1 MKRGVGS
8 SEAHAAPLLLFLICD
23 RINTGGDIMTDIL
36 IVEDDKELA
45 GLLTDFLR
53 DEGYTVTAVESGE
66 RALELFEKYGARLV
80 VLDINLPDVNGF
92 AVCSKLRENADTPIL
107 IVSARTDKE
116 DKLNGLDLGA
126 DDYIEKPYDIDIL
139 IAKIKGIFKRRYQ
152 QEILSADGVTLNL
165 ADRTATID
173 GKAAELPAKEF
184 DLLVLFLENQGKA
197 LKKEYLFST
206 VWGSDSDSEL
216 QTLHVH
222 INRLRQKLG
231 DAPKNAKRLLTVW
244 GVGYKFI

>member
-1 MKRGVGS
+1 M
-8 SEAHAAPLLLFLICD
+8 I
-23 RINTGGDIMTDIL
+23 DIL

-45 GLLTDFLR
+45 DLLADFLR
-53 DEGYTVTAVESGE
+53 AEGYTVSAVDSGE
-66 RALELFEKYGARLV
+66 RAVELFERYGTRLV

-92 AVCSKLRENADTPIL
+92 AVCGELRENADTPIL

-116 DKLNGLDLGA
+116 DKINGFDLGA

-152 QEILSADGVTLNL
+152 REILSADGVTLNL
-165 ADRTATID
+165 VTRTVMID
-173 GKAAELPAKEF
+173 GNSVDLPTKEF
-184 DLLVLFLENQGKA
+184 DLLALLIENQGKT

-206 VWGSDSDSEL
+206 VWGSDSDSDL

-231 DAPKNAKRLLTVW
+231 DDPKNAKRLLTVW
-244 GVGYKFI
+244 GVGYKYI

>member
-1 MKRGVGS
+1 
-8 SEAHAAPLLLFLICD
+8 
-23 RINTGGDIMTDIL
+23 MTDIL
-36 IVEDDKELA
+36 IVEDDKELSA
-45 GLLTDFLR
+45 LLTDFLR
-53 DEGYTVTAVESGE
+53 AEDYTVSAVESGE
-66 RALELFEKYGARLV
+66 RAVQLFERYGARLV
-80 VLDINLPDVNGF
+80 VLDINLPDMNGF

-152 QEILSADGVTLNL
+152 RNMLSASGVTLNL
-165 ADRTATID
+165 ADRTAEID
-173 GKAAELPAKEF
+173 GNRVELAAKEF
-184 DLLVLFLENQGKA
+184 DLLALLIENQGKA
-197 LKKEYLFST
+197 LKKEYLFNT

-231 DAPKNAKRLLTVW
+231 DDPKNAKRLLTVW
-244 GVGYKFI
+244 GVGHKFV

>member
-1 MKRGVGS
+1 
-8 SEAHAAPLLLFLICD
+8 
-23 RINTGGDIMTDIL
+23 MTDIL

-45 GLLTDFLR
+45 DLLTDFLR
-53 DEGYTVTAVESGE
+53 DEGYTVTAVGSGG
-66 RALELFEKYGARLV
+66 RALELFEKYGAKLV

-92 AVCSKLRENADTPIL
+92 AVCSRLRENADTPIL

-126 DDYIEKPYDIDIL
+126 DDYIEKPYDIDII

-152 QEILSADGVTLNL
+152 HEILSADGVTLNL
-165 ADRTATID
+165 ADRTAIVD
-173 GKAAELPAKEF
+173 GVDTELPAKEF
-184 DLLVLFLENQGKA
+184 DLLALLMENQGKA
-197 LKKEYLFST
+197 LKKEYLFSS

-231 DAPKNAKRLLTVW
+231 DDPKNAKRLLTVW
-244 GVGYKFI
+244 GVGYKFV

>member
-1 MKRGVGS
+1 MKYCRRYDIIVVG
-8 SEAHAAPLLLFLICD
+8 D
-23 RINTGGDIMTDIL
+23 DIMTDIL

-45 GLLTDFLR
+45 GLMTDFLR
-53 DEGYTVTAVESGE
+53 TEGYIVSAVESGE
-66 RALELFEKYGARLV
+66 RAVELFDRYGARLV

-92 AVCSKLRENADTPIL
+92 AVCSKLRENTDTPIL

-139 IAKIKGIFKRRYQ
+139 LAKIKGIFKRRYQ
-152 QEILSADGVTLNL
+152 RQILSASGVTLNL
-165 ADRTATID
+165 ADRSAEIG
-173 GKAAELPAKEF
+173 GKPAELTAKEF
-184 DLLVLFLENQGKA
+184 DLLTLLIENQGKA

-231 DAPKNAKRLLTVW
+231 EDPKNAKRLLTVW
-244 GVGYKFI
+244 GVGYKFV

>member
-1 MKRGVGS
+1 MKYYRRYDIIVVG
-8 SEAHAAPLLLFLICD
+8 D
-23 RINTGGDIMTDIL
+23 DIMTDIL

-45 GLLTDFLR
+45 GLMTDFLR
-53 DEGYTVTAVESGE
+53 TEGYIVSAVESGE
-66 RALELFEKYGARLV
+66 RAVELFDRYGARLV

-92 AVCSKLRENADTPIL
+92 AVCSKLRENTDTPIL

-139 IAKIKGIFKRRYQ
+139 LAKIKGIFKRRYQ
-152 QEILSADGVTLNL
+152 RQILSASGVTLNL
-165 ADRTATID
+165 ADRSAEID
-173 GKAAELPAKEF
+173 GKPAELTAKEF
-184 DLLVLFLENQGKA
+184 DLLTLLIENQGKA

-231 DAPKNAKRLLTVW
+231 EDPKNAKRLLTVW
-244 GVGYKFI
+244 GVGYKFV

>member
-1 MKRGVGS
+1 MIVVG
-8 SEAHAAPLLLFLICD
+8 D
-23 RINTGGDIMTDIL
+23 DIMTDIL

-45 GLLTDFLR
+45 GLMTDFLR
-53 DEGYTVTAVESGE
+53 TEGYIVSAVESGE
-66 RALELFEKYGARLV
+66 RAVELFDRYGARLV

-92 AVCSKLRENADTPIL
+92 AVCSKLRENTDTPIL

-126 DDYIEKPYDIDIL
+126 DDYIEKLYDIDIL
-139 IAKIKGIFKRRYQ
+139 LAKIKGIFKRRYHRQ
-152 QEILSADGVTLNL
+152 ILSASGVTLNL
-165 ADRTATID
+165 ADKSAEID
-173 GKAAELPAKEF
+173 GKPAELTAKEF
-184 DLLVLFLENQGKA
+184 DLLTLLIENQGKA

-231 DAPKNAKRLLTVW
+231 EDPKNAKRLLTVW
-244 GVGYKFI
+244 GVGYKFV

>member
-1 MKRGVGS
+1 
-8 SEAHAAPLLLFLICD
+8 
-23 RINTGGDIMTDIL
+23 MTDIL
-36 IVEDDKELA
+36 VVEDDKELST
-45 GLLTDFLR
+45 LLTDFLR
-53 DEGYTVTAVESGE
+53 SEGYTVSAVDSGQK
-66 RALELFEKYGARLV
+66 ALQLFDRYGAKLV

-92 AVCSKLRENADTPIL
+92 SVCAKLRENADTPIL
-107 IVSARTDKE
+107 IVSCRTDKQ

-152 QEILSADGVTLNL
+152 RELISADGVTLNL
-165 ADRTATID
+165 VTRKAVID
-173 GKAAELPAKEF
+173 GNELDLPAKEF
-184 DLLVLFLENQGKA
+184 DLLALLVENKDKA
-197 LKKEYLFST
+197 LRKEYLFSA

-231 DAPKNAKRLLTVW
+231 DDPKNARRLLTVW
-244 GVGYKFI
+244 GVGYKFV

>member
-1 MKRGVGS
+1 MKYCRRYDIIVVG
-8 SEAHAAPLLLFLICD
+8 D
-23 RINTGGDIMTDIL
+23 DIMTDIL

-45 GLLTDFLR
+45 GLMTDFLR
-53 DEGYTVTAVESGE
+53 TEGYIVSAVESGE
-66 RALELFEKYGARLV
+66 RAVELFDRYGARLV

-92 AVCSKLRENADTPIL
+92 AVCSKLRENTDTPIL

-139 IAKIKGIFKRRYQ
+139 LAKIKGIFKRRYQ
-152 QEILSADGVTLNL
+152 RQILSASGVTLNL
-165 ADRTATID
+165 ADKSAEID
-173 GKAAELPAKEF
+173 GKPAELTTKEF
-184 DLLVLFLENQGKA
+184 DLLTLLIENQGKA

-231 DAPKNAKRLLTVW
+231 EDPKNAKRLLTVW
-244 GVGYKFI
+244 GVGYKFV

>member
-1 MKRGVGS
+1 MKYCRRYDIIVMG
-8 SEAHAAPLLLFLICD
+8 D
-23 RINTGGDIMTDIL
+23 DIMTDIL

-45 GLLTDFLR
+45 GLMTDFLR
-53 DEGYTVTAVESGE
+53 TEGYIVSAVESGE
-66 RALELFEKYGARLV
+66 RAVELFDRYGARLV

-92 AVCSKLRENADTPIL
+92 AVCSKLRENTDTPIL

-116 DKLNGLDLGA
+116 DKLNGLNLGA

-139 IAKIKGIFKRRYQ
+139 LAKIKGIFKRRYQ
-152 QEILSADGVTLNL
+152 RQILSASGVTLNL
-165 ADRTATID
+165 ADRSAEID
-173 GKAAELPAKEF
+173 GKPAELTAKEF
-184 DLLVLFLENQGKA
+184 DLLTLLIENQGKV

-231 DAPKNAKRLLTVW
+231 EDPKNAKRLLTVW
-244 GVGYKFI
+244 GVGYKFV

>member
-1 MKRGVGS
+1 
-8 SEAHAAPLLLFLICD
+8 
-23 RINTGGDIMTDIL
+23 MTDIL

-53 DEGYTVTAVESGE
+53 AEDYTVTAVESGE
-66 RALELFEKYGARLV
+66 RAIELFEKYGAKLV

-92 AVCSKLRENADTPIL
+92 AVCSKLREKADTPIL
-107 IVSARTDKE
+107 IVSCRTEKE
-116 DKLNGLDLGA
+116 DKLSGFDLGA

-152 QEILSADGVTLNL
+152 RNTISADNVELNL
-165 ADRTATID
+165 NERTAVINGNAVDLT
-173 GKAAELPAKEF
+173 AKEF
-184 DLLVLFLENQGKA
+184 DLLVLLVENQGKT
-197 LKKEYLFST
+197 LKKEYLFTS

-231 DAPKNAKRLLTVW
+231 DDPKNAKRLLTVW
-244 GVGYKFI
+244 GVGYKFV

>member
-1 MKRGVGS
+1 MV
-8 SEAHAAPLLLFLICD
+8 I
-23 RINTGGDIMTDIL
+23 IMTDIL

-53 DEGYTVTAVESGE
+53 DEGYITSSVDSGE
-66 RALELFEKYGARLV
+66 RAVQLFERYGARLV
-80 VLDINLPDVNGF
+80 VLDINLPDENGF

-107 IVSARTDKE
+107 IVSSRTDKE
-116 DKLNGLDLGA
+116 DKLNGFGLGA

-152 QEILSADGVTLNL
+152 RDSLSADGVTLNL
-165 ADRTATID
+165 ADKTAVID
-173 GKAAELPAKEF
+173 GKSVELPAKEF
-184 DLLVLFLENQGKA
+184 ELLALLIGNQGKT
-197 LKKEYLFST
+197 LKKEFLFGT
-206 VWGSDSDSEL
+206 VWGSDSDSEM

-231 DAPKNAKRLLTVW
+231 DDPKNAKRLLTVW
-244 GVGYKFI
+244 GVGYKFV

>member
-1 MKRGVGS
+1 M
-8 SEAHAAPLLLFLICD
+8 A
-23 RINTGGDIMTDIL
+23 DIL

-45 GLLTDFLR
+45 ELLTDFLR
-53 DEGYTVTAVESGE
+53 AENYTVTAVDSGE
-66 RALELFEKYGARLV
+66 RALQLFERYGAKLV

-107 IVSARTDKE
+107 IVSARTEKE
-116 DKLNGLDLGA
+116 DKLSGLSLGA

-139 IAKIKGIFKRRYQ
+139 IAKIKGIFKRRYHM
-152 QEILSADGVTLNL
+152 ETISANGVVLNL
-165 ADRTATID
+165 ADRTAVID

-184 DLLVLFLENQGKA
+184 DLLALLIENQGKA
-197 LKKEYLFST
+197 LKKEYLFNS

-231 DAPKNAKRLLTVW
+231 DDPKNAKRLLTVW
-244 GVGYKFI
+244 GVGYKFV